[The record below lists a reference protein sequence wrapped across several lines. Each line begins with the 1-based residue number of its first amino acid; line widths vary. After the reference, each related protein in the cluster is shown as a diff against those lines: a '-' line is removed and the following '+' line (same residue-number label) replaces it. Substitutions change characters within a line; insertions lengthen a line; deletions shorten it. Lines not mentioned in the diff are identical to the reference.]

1 MRSSLLSGLVA
12 NIAYN
17 VKRRVPRVRVFEV
30 AKVYLRDGTATD
42 GALAIANYRQPL
54 RVAGAAFGPAV
65 DEQWGMKTR
74 AVDFYDVK
82 ADVEALLGSS
92 KVAFV
97 AARRP
102 ALHPGRSAL
111 IVLEG
116 VAEDRTMQP
125 QRRLGDP
132 EAPAPLRHPIGWIG
146 ELHPRLV
153 RRYELPSAPVLFE
166 LDWAALQ
173 QIGLPEIRPVSKFP
187 PVRRDLAVVVD
198 EQVSTQALVDAMTE
212 ARPDIVDTIRVFDVY
227 RGESLGAGKKS
238 VAFLV
243 LMQDT
248 QRTLTDAEID
258 AAMGRLFDTLRDRFE
273 ATPR

>member
-1 MRSSLLSGLVA
+1 M
-12 NIAYN
+12 
-17 VKRRVPRVRVFEV
+17 
-30 AKVYLRDGTATD
+30 
-42 GALAIANYRQPL
+42 
-54 RVAGAAFGPAV
+54 
-65 DEQWGMKTR
+65 
-74 AVDFYDVK
+74 
-82 ADVEALLGSS
+82 
-92 KVAFV
+92 
-97 AARRP
+97 
-102 ALHPGRSAL
+102 
-111 IVLEG
+111 
-116 VAEDRTMQP
+116 
-125 QRRLGDP
+125 
-132 EAPAPLRHPIGWIG
+132 
-146 ELHPRLV
+146 
-153 RRYELPSAPVLFE
+153 LFE

-258 AAMGRLFDTLRDRFE
+258 AAMGRLFDTLRDGFK